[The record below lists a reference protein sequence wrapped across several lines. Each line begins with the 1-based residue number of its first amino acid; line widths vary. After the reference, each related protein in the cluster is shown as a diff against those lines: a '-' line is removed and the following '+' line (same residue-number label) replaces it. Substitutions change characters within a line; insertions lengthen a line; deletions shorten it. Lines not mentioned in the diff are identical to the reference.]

1 MNRMMRTKRLGA
13 AAAMLL
19 LLAGAAFAQ
28 DKEKDKKESPS
39 LAISK
44 AFKLSGWTQVQY
56 VDWKTGMDSFSVR
69 RSRLTLSGDIMKNMH
84 YKIQM
89 DIAKTPTLLDASVDY
104 EFSKAVQL
112 RVGQFMVPF
121 SLENVT
127 GTSDIDMI
135 NRSQPEEK
143 LVPGRDNS
151 AQGRDVGVSVFGTY
165 SVVDYTA
172 AILNGAGINKA
183 DTNSHKDLAG
193 RVVFRP
199 IDHLAVGGS
208 VYLGKQSAAAE
219 APLVKRDKAGLELA
233 LVYPRASLKAEY
245 YFAKDDTISRDGWY
259 VQGGYFVLPKKVQV
273 LLKADALDM
282 NRDLDGDRINRYSAG
297 VNWFIAGRT
306 KLQVNYEIYDGELEK
321 NDNHAILAQF
331 QVAF

>member
-1 MNRMMRTKRLGA
+1 VNEMLRTKKAGA
-13 AAAMLL
+13 AALMLL
-19 LLAGAAFAQ
+19 LLAGASFAQ
-28 DKEKDKKESPS
+28 DKDKKESPS

-44 AFKLSGWTQVQY
+44 AFKLSGWTQVQV
-56 VDWKTGMDSFSVR
+56 VDWKTGVDSFSVR
-69 RSRLTLSGDIMKNMH
+69 RSRLTLSGDIMKKMH

-104 EFSKAVQL
+104 EFSKAFQL
-112 RVGQFMVPF
+112 RAGQFMVPF

-127 GTSDIDMI
+127 GTSDVDMV

-151 AQGRDVGVSVFGTY
+151 AQGRDVGISVFGTY
-165 SVVDYTA
+165 SVVDYTVA
-172 AILNGAGINKA
+172 VLNGAGINKA

-199 IDHLAVGGS
+199 LEHLAVGGS
-208 VYLGKQSAAAE
+208 YYLGKQSATPE
-219 APLVKRDKAGLELA
+219 APLVTRDKAGLELA
-233 LVYPRASLKAEY
+233 LVYPRASLKAA
-245 YFAKDDTISRDGWY
+245 YFYAKDDVISGWY
-259 VQGGYFVLPKKVQV
+259 VQGGYFVLPAKVQV
-273 LLKADALDM
+273 LLKADAVDM
-282 NRDLDGDRINRYSAG
+282 NTDLAGDRISRYTAG
-297 VNWFIAGRT
+297 VNWFIAGKT

>member
-1 MNRMMRTKRLGA
+1 VNEMLRTKKAGA
-13 AAAMLL
+13 AALMLL
-19 LLAGAAFAQ
+19 LLAGASFAQ
-28 DKEKDKKESPS
+28 DKDKKESPS

-44 AFKLSGWTQVQY
+44 AFKLSGWTQVQV
-56 VDWKTGMDSFSVR
+56 VDWKTGVDSFSVR
-69 RSRLTLSGDIMKNMH
+69 RSRLTLSGDIMKKMH

-89 DIAKTPTLLDASVDY
+89 DIAKTPALLDASVDY
-104 EFSKAVQL
+104 EFSKAFQL
-112 RVGQFMVPF
+112 RAGQFMVPF

-127 GTSDIDMI
+127 GTSDVDMV

-165 SVVDYTA
+165 SVVDYTVA
-172 AILNGAGINKA
+172 VLNGAGINKA

-199 IDHLAVGGS
+199 LEHLAVGGS
-208 VYLGKQSAAAE
+208 YYLGKQSATPE
-219 APLVKRDKAGLELA
+219 APLVTRDKAGLELA

-245 YFAKDDTISRDGWY
+245 FYAKDDVISRNGWY
-259 VQGGYFVLPKKVQV
+259 VQGGYFVLPAKVQV
-273 LLKADALDM
+273 LLKADAVDM
-282 NRDLDGDRINRYSAG
+282 NTDLAGDRISRYTAG
-297 VNWFIAGRT
+297 VNWFIAGKT

>member
-1 MNRMMRTKRLGA
+1 MINRMRHRALIA
-13 AAAMLL
+13 AVGLM
-19 LLAGAAFAQ
+19 LLAGASFAQ
-28 DKEKDKKESPS
+28 DKDKKETPS
-39 LAISK
+39 LSISK

-56 VDWKTGMDSFSVR
+56 VDWKTGVDNFSVR
-69 RSRLTLSGDIMKNMH
+69 RSRLSLTGDIMKKMH

-104 EFSKAVQL
+104 EFSKAFQL

-127 GTSDIDMI
+127 GTADVDMI

-143 LVPGRDNS
+143 LSPGRDNS
-151 AQGRDVGVSVFGTY
+151 AQGRDVGVSAFGTY
-165 SVVDYTA
+165 SVIDYTV
-172 AILNGAGINKA
+172 AILNGAGINKP

-193 RVVFRP
+193 RVVVKPFE
-199 IDHLAVGGS
+199 HLAVGGS
-208 VYLGKQSAAAE
+208 YYLGKQSATAD
-219 APLVKRDKAGLELA
+219 APLVTRDKAGLELA

-245 YFAKDDTISRDGWY
+245 YYAKDDRTTRDGWY
-259 VQGGYFVLPKKVQV
+259 VQGGYFVLPKQVQV
-273 LLKADALDM
+273 LLKADAVDM
-282 NRDLDGDRINRYSAG
+282 NRDLAGDRITRYTAG

-306 KLQVNYEIYDGELEK
+306 KLQLNYELYDGELEK

>member
-1 MNRMMRTKRLGA
+1 VNEMLRTKKAGA
-13 AAAMLL
+13 AALMLL
-19 LLAGAAFAQ
+19 LLAGASFAQ
-28 DKEKDKKESPS
+28 DKDKKESPS

-44 AFKLSGWTQVQY
+44 AFKLSGWTQVQV
-56 VDWKTGMDSFSVR
+56 VDWKTGVDSFSVR
-69 RSRLTLSGDIMKNMH
+69 RSRLTLSGDIMKKMH

-104 EFSKAVQL
+104 EFSKAFQL
-112 RVGQFMVPF
+112 RAGQFMVPF

-127 GTSDIDMI
+127 GTSDVDMV

-151 AQGRDVGVSVFGTY
+151 AQGRDVGISVFGTY
-165 SVVDYTA
+165 SVVDYTVA
-172 AILNGAGINKA
+172 VLNGAGINKA

-199 IDHLAVGGS
+199 LEHLAVGGS
-208 VYLGKQSAAAE
+208 YYLGKQSATPE
-219 APLVKRDKAGLELA
+219 APLVTRDKAGLELA

-245 YFAKDDTISRDGWY
+245 FYAKDDVISRNGWY
-259 VQGGYFVLPKKVQV
+259 VQGGYFVLPAKVQV
-273 LLKADALDM
+273 LLKADAVDM
-282 NRDLDGDRINRYSAG
+282 NTDLAGDRISRYTAG
-297 VNWFIAGRT
+297 VNWFIAGKT